1 MIYPDTPGHDVLKV
15 QANIRALETLTAG
28 LHRDSQASL
37 EETCNRVIKWLLDND
52 NQDQNSSI
60 VSFLA
65 SDAFYDAARETVD
78 AEMLR
83 EFRRLVLSTSLLH
96 TSWGSGLC
104 PPELGKESLHE
115 ISHTS
120 GSALL
125 QRLERLL
132 SPQQIADCGMDSTR
146 VIFLVL
152 VGTLL
157 AVSYSSQSTTSPN
170 FPSEL
175 LTPEFRESPT
185 LWVAMKEHLC
195 HMLAHYLIFL
205 ASALGHKLTTDQE
218 RFLVENAIHRWNRS
232 EAYLWAGALPESR
245 GGSGED
251 PFNAVEFEQPESFTS
266 LLAVPYPDILRGN
279 LPQSESAPLRTE
291 PEPSSWATSIARAM
305 GNSSEGEFP
314 FPFVLSPAVHPS
326 LQRADLQL
334 ASPPPRMVKR
344 RRVLMIGSCDGHQTY
359 AQMITTG
366 DNGRPSLFV

>member
-1 MIYPDTPGHDVLKV
+1 MICPETRGNDVLKV
-15 QANIRALETLTAG
+15 QANIRALETLAAG
-28 LHRDSQASL
+28 LHRDGQTDL
-37 EETCNRVIKWLLDND
+37 ETQCNKILKWLLENE
-52 NQDQNSSI
+52 NQDQNTSI
-60 VSFLA
+60 VSFLG
-65 SDAFYDAARETVD
+65 SDAFYDAARESVD
-78 AEMLR
+78 AELLR
-83 EFRRLVLSTSLLH
+83 DFRRLILSTSLLH
-96 TSWGSGLC
+96 TSWGSLC
-104 PPELGKESLHE
+104 PPELSKESLHE

-132 SPQQIADCGMDSTR
+132 SPQQIADCSMNSTR

-152 VGTLL
+152 VGTIL

-218 RFLVENAIHRWNRS
+218 KFLVENAIHRWSKS
-232 EAYLWAGALPESR
+232 EAFLWAGALPEPR
-245 GGSGED
+245 GGLDVDALEY
-251 PFNAVEFEQPESFTS
+251 EQPESFTS
-266 LLAVPYPDILRGN
+266 LLAIPYPDILRGN
-279 LPQSESAPLRTE
+279 LPQSESAPLQTE
-291 PEPSSWATSIARAM
+291 PDRSSWLNFNTRGISQS
-305 GNSSEGEFP
+305 NEGT
-314 FPFVLSPAVHPS
+314 A
-326 LQRADLQL
+326 
-334 ASPPPRMVKR
+334 PPRLVKR
-344 RRVLMIGSCDGHQTY
+344 RRILVVGPCDGHQAY